1 MNVLLCVEFLGT
13 IFLELTPLIYRTK
26 VFGILCPKYYFPI
39 NELFIIESS
48 YFIMRILL

>member
-13 IFLELTPLIYRTK
+13 IFLEQTPPIYRIK
-26 VFGILCPKYYFPI
+26 VFGILCAKYFFPI
-39 NELFIIESS
+39 NELFIKEFS